1 VPVGLFTTML
11 KFFYALLALLWMGST
26 FTVALAVS
34 ADPAIAVQAKI
45 NEPDSRKMESDLQ
58 HLPWKQFR
66 LVILSIPKLKAGID
80 VYGPT
85 GWQFVQQNYSTY
97 GWKAQIDKLDG
108 VQKKR
113 LADLIQTA
121 KGTR

>member
-1 VPVGLFTTML
+1 VPF
-11 KFFYALLALLWMGST
+11 T

-34 ADPAIAVQAKI
+34 ADSVVAVPAKI

-66 LVILSIPKLKAGID
+66 SVILSIPKLKAGID
-80 VYGPT
+80 AYGPT
-85 GWQFVQQNYSTY
+85 GWQFVQKNYTTY

-113 LADLIQTA
+113 LADLIQTTKA
-121 KGTR
+121 TR